1 MAIFN
6 FNGSLL
12 VGTNNSVGSYT
23 YGCLIGNNLTLGAN
37 YQTVIGKYNQVV
49 GSDYIFVVGTG
60 SSSARKN
67 AMTVSANGNVNVT
80 GMITPTGG
88 YNNLPNR
95 VTNITASGK
104 TITFYINGV
113 AQRPITLS

>member
-12 VGTNNSVGSYT
+12 VGTDNSVGSYT
-23 YGCLIGNNLTLGAN
+23 YGCLIGNNLKLGAN
-37 YQTVIGKYNQVV
+37 YQTVVGKYNEVV

-67 AMTVSANGNVNVT
+67 AMTISANGNVNISGT
-80 GMITPTGG
+80 ITPSSYG
-88 YNNLPNR
+88 NLPNR
-95 VTNITASGK
+95 VTNITASGNK
-104 TITFYINGV
+104 ITFYINGV
-113 AQRPITLS
+113 AQTPITLG